1 MSSNL
6 TTSAKTEEPP
16 RRGGSS
22 VLSPFRVKIFSMK
35 HLGIDFGS
43 KKVGYAESDD
53 EGQLA
58 FPMMIAANDK
68 NLMRDTLEII
78 KALRISTVVIGESL
92 DGKGKPNAIAKQ
104 AREFGIQLEDACNV
118 KVVFEKEWYST
129 AEARKQPD
137 ANDNVDDA
145 AAAIILQRYLDKINP
160 KKYAEEETESEDDEE

>member
-1 MSSNL
+1 
-6 TTSAKTEEPP
+6 
-16 RRGGSS
+16 
-22 VLSPFRVKIFSMK
+22 
-35 HLGIDFGS
+35 
-43 KKVGYAESDD
+43 
-53 EGQLA
+53 
-58 FPMMIAANDK
+58 MIAANDK
-68 NLMRDTLEII
+68 NLPRDTLEII

-104 AREFGIQLEDACNV
+104 AREFGIQLEDACDV